1 MAWPFL
7 IVAIIFEVMGT
18 LSLRMA
24 ATGKKI
30 WFAAVAVGYLVAFA
44 MLVLTLSNG
53 MALGV
58 AYGIWAASGVAL
70 TAVLS
75 KALFKEPL
83 TWVMGLGI
91 VLIVGGVLA
100 IEIGAAH

>member
-7 IVAIIFEVMGT
+7 ITAIIFEVTGT
-18 LSLRMA
+18 MALRMGA
-24 ATGKKI
+24 AGKKA
-30 WFAAVAVGYLVAFA
+30 WFIVVALAYLAAFT
-44 MLVLTLSNG
+44 MLVITLANG

-58 AYGIWAASGVAL
+58 AYGIWAAAGVAL
-70 TAVLS
+70 TAILS
-75 KALFKEPL
+75 RFLFKEPL

-100 IEIGAAH
+100 VEIGATH